1 MANFIDF
8 ILDAQQNRDLALGF
22 LRIDNAGDLRDFL
35 ENYDGIQD
43 EEFEKII
50 TAKKHFEDKLIDKFG
65 DDYY

>member
-8 ILDAQQNRDLALGF
+8 ILDAQQDRDLALSF
-22 LRIDNAGDLRDFL
+22 LRIDNAEELRDFL

-43 EEFEKII
+43 DEFEKII
-50 TAKKHFEDKLIDKFG
+50 RAKKHFEDKVIDKFG